1 MNHVYRYIRV
11 CFQKCIYQ
19 NMEFFFKFTIE
30 NYFQEIRIKKEK
42 LRTIKNYAFSNTN
55 QVLDKLWSK

>member
-1 MNHVYRYIRV
+1 
-11 CFQKCIYQ
+11 
-19 NMEFFFKFTIE
+19 MEFFFKFTIE

-55 QVLDKLWSK
+55 QVLDKL